1 MNTRYSSYWIR
12 LCVTFLSGTALLC
25 AVLVDQT
32 LATPPPIITSDTS
45 LNGGGATVDG
55 NGGSGLFVQSG
66 NVVVSNATMTNFS
79 TKGGDGSGGGAG
91 MGGAIFVNS
100 GASVTLNNVN
110 FVANTVAGG
119 KGGVGTVGG
128 TLNDRFGSG
137 PAADPGA
144 DGYTPTQTSYTD
156 IAGTTGTKGYN
167 APNGTKGF
175 GGTGGAGGAGG
186 NGGDHSPSLF
196 LATISAGVKLAD
208 KIIDAADAFANP
220 FTINIGVSDVL
231 ETVTDA
237 IDLANTIA
245 QQVAFDKSLSD
256 GQIGLGGSGGQGG
269 QGGGGSDFFG
279 GGKGGNGGNGG
290 KGGANW
296 SLSAFQGGAAGGDA
310 GNGGSGGNGGFGAGG
325 GQGGD
330 GGIGGKGAPAAAFSA
345 VDAVAAVTDF
355 FTAPDTY
362 KTYYIDPNTNQKV
375 YLKYGLAVEPD
386 PTTKSVYS
394 NTAMGLVS
402 VDVYS
407 EVDVPS
413 HQVEYTKTPA
423 SPAIAAGTTPARPD
437 GLDGASGNGGVS
449 AFGGGQGAQGA
460 STGNTNPG
468 GNGGSGFGGAI
479 FVRNGGSLT
488 ITGDAVF
495 DQNNAIGGDGQAGDS
510 NTVQGFAGRGVG
522 TDLFIMAGS
531 TVTLAPGIGHTIVF
545 NGSIADD
552 TVSSAL
558 SYSSV
563 SVGNGAGLTVQNG
576 LVIFNGTN
584 TYTGQTKI
592 STDGVLQ
599 AVDGIGINA
608 NSNINLN
615 GGILQSNGTIT
626 RFLGT
631 DSNKLQWTA
640 DGGFSAQGG
649 DLRVSLSN
657 NSALTWGTT
666 TGFVGGGNKL
676 LFGSTSATGVVTFDN
691 AINLGGSTR
700 TILVTANL
708 AIAATDTDSAY
719 DANIDNVILN
729 GVLSNGGL
737 TVGDSTH
744 TGVLILNKANTY
756 TSGTTIN
763 GGTLRESPTGFLA
776 DTGILTVDGSTAT
789 FELGANHSDIVGTVT
804 LDHGGTIAGSGNST
818 LTSTGSFE
826 MKDGTVNA
834 ILAGTGIQ
842 LNKTTS
848 GTVYLNNVNT
858 YTGLT
863 NITAGTLNLGIDNA
877 INGGGNV
884 VVNNGTLQMN
894 SHKDTVGTVT
904 LQNGGLIDG
913 NGTLTSTGSF
923 EMQDGTVNA
932 VLAGTGI
939 QLNKTTT
946 GTVWLN
952 NVNTYT
958 GLTNITGGVL
968 RIGVNNAIGGGGN
981 VTVNSGSLDMYGK
994 TDTVGTVTL
1003 QNGGLIYGSGTL
1015 TSTGSFELQD
1025 GTVGGT
1031 VLAGVGIQLNKT
1043 TSGTVYLNSVNT
1055 YTGLTNITAGT
1066 LQYGNSNAI
1075 ASGNVTINGS
1085 TAVLDMA
1092 GYSDTVGTVTLDNS
1106 GTINGGS
1113 GSVLTSTADFVMKS
1127 GTANAVLAGAVGLN
1141 KTTSGT
1147 VTLDQQNTYTGLT
1160 NITAGTLLYG
1170 TNNAIGSGNVTI
1182 DGATTVLDM
1191 AGYSDTVGTVTLSNN
1206 ATINGGSSSV
1216 LTSTGTFEMQSGTVN
1231 VVLGGS
1237 AALNK
1242 TTSGTVT
1249 LNNANTY
1256 TGATAVSAGKLILA
1270 GPAANLSTSTAVT
1283 ISSGAELVVN
1293 GNNTVAS
1300 VTVTNT
1306 GGTISGNNTLTAPT
1320 YNFNDG
1326 TLVTA
1331 KLGNVSTPG
1340 GSTITT
1346 NGGVTFSNT
1355 VAANT
1360 IEVQTGLLKITGAD
1374 LLSHGAT
1381 VTIDTA
1387 ATLSLTGGNQTI
1399 NTLNGNGALVLNGY
1413 NLNVT
1418 NNGTYTG
1425 TTTNVG
1431 SLTKTGGGTLS
1442 LSGNNTFNQGTTVDT
1457 GTVTVTGTGTLNTGN
1472 TTVTTGGTLQIN
1484 TGGTVNTTGTT
1495 VNVGSTLVNNGTITN
1510 NVVNNGTVAGSGTF
1524 TGNVTANVGSTTSPG
1539 GSPGILTIA
1548 GNYTENGTLKIEI
1561 ANASGPSLNN
1571 ITGYDQVAVGGKTVL
1586 NPLTSVLTI
1595 GTPTYTPAEMLTPL
1609 YIANAAAIAAFQPT
1623 KGQTFTIINGASGS
1637 ISGHFGTFTNNFTND
1652 VIFNVSTGQLIGT
1665 GLLTATTG
1673 SNLLNAF
1680 TGASSNLQA
1689 MINGLKVGDHQ
1700 YVGGDLLPLLL
1711 GAGTPA
1717 LAATVANKASPEAYA
1732 GFTDYADRV
1741 TRNYTDD
1748 AVNLTPL
1755 VDTGKYSVFGG
1766 YANLDTGSSSSVNQA
1781 DYTLKSS
1788 GAVTGARA
1796 AINSRLTVGLFA
1808 AFDSGSVDST
1818 YLNSKVKGDVY
1829 GLFGEYTANADR
1841 SLTLTASLS
1850 TATYKADGTRV
1861 TATGVSSFHGVDS
1874 SANLAAL
1881 ALRYRILQRRT
1892 VTIQPE
1898 LRLTYVSDKV
1908 DGFTETDALKPLQA
1922 LNVHSQSNSSFTTEA
1937 AVNATVLA
1945 GAKLSFNGRLGV
1957 SHDFSDAARN
1967 VSANVVSET
1976 QSFTVKAPGMGDTAF
1991 NLGLGANYSLTSSWT
2006 VGVSCQASV
2015 ASDAKASNSFY
2026 VSTALGF

>member
-1 MNTRYSSYWIR
+1 M
-12 LCVTFLSGTALLC
+12 
-25 AVLVDQT
+25 
-32 LATPPPIITSDTS
+32 
-45 LNGGGATVDG
+45 
-55 NGGSGLFVQSG
+55 
-66 NVVVSNATMTNFS
+66 
-79 TKGGDGSGGGAG
+79 
-91 MGGAIFVNS
+91 
-100 GASVTLNNVN
+100 
-110 FVANTVAGG
+110 
-119 KGGVGTVGG
+119 
-128 TLNDRFGSG
+128 
-137 PAADPGA
+137 
-144 DGYTPTQTSYTD
+144 
-156 IAGTTGTKGYN
+156 
-167 APNGTKGF
+167 
-175 GGTGGAGGAGG
+175 
-186 NGGDHSPSLF
+186 
-196 LATISAGVKLAD
+196 
-208 KIIDAADAFANP
+208 
-220 FTINIGVSDVL
+220 
-231 ETVTDA
+231 
-237 IDLANTIA
+237 
-245 QQVAFDKSLSD
+245 
-256 GQIGLGGSGGQGG
+256 
-269 QGGGGSDFFG
+269 
-279 GGKGGNGGNGG
+279 
-290 KGGANW
+290 
-296 SLSAFQGGAAGGDA
+296 
-310 GNGGSGGNGGFGAGG
+310 
-325 GQGGD
+325 
-330 GGIGGKGAPAAAFSA
+330 
-345 VDAVAAVTDF
+345 
-355 FTAPDTY
+355 
-362 KTYYIDPNTNQKV
+362 
-375 YLKYGLAVEPD
+375 
-386 PTTKSVYS
+386 
-394 NTAMGLVS
+394 
-402 VDVYS
+402 
-407 EVDVPS
+407 
-413 HQVEYTKTPA
+413 
-423 SPAIAAGTTPARPD
+423 
-437 GLDGASGNGGVS
+437 
-449 AFGGGQGAQGA
+449 
-460 STGNTNPG
+460 
-468 GNGGSGFGGAI
+468 
-479 FVRNGGSLT
+479 
-488 ITGDAVF
+488 
-495 DQNNAIGGDGQAGDS
+495 
-510 NTVQGFAGRGVG
+510 QGFAGRGVG

-676 LFGSTSATGVVTFDN
+676 LFGSTSATGVVTLDN

-708 AIAATDTDSAY
+708 AIAATNSDSAY
-719 DANIDNVILN
+719 DANIDYAILN
-729 GVLSNGGL
+729 GVVSNGGL
-737 TVGDSTH
+737 IVGDSTH
-744 TGVLILNKANTY
+744 TGVLILNKSNTY
-756 TSGTTIN
+756 TSGTTVN
-763 GGTLRESPTGFLA
+763 GGTLRESSTGFLA

-1147 VTLDQQNTYTGLT
+1147 VTLDQQNTYTGLTNITAGTLLYGTNNAIGSGNVTIDGATTVLDMAGYSDTVGTVTLSSNATINGGSGSVLSSTGSFEMQSGTVNVVLADDPGTVLNKTTAGTVTLNQQNTYTGLT